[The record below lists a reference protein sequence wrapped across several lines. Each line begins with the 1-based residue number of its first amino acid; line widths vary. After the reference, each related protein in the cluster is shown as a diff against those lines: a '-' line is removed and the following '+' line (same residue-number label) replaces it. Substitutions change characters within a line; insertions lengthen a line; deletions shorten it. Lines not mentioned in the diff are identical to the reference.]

1 MSNSSHHT
9 RKIPTLKVENLNNQV
24 QMNRGVCVFLT
35 DVSIYRRA
43 ITFLLLQIANNDLTK
58 VIPAKFTLNI
68 RIELELGV
76 IS

>member
-1 MSNSSHHT
+1 
-9 RKIPTLKVENLNNQV
+9 
-24 QMNRGVCVFLT
+24 MNRGVCVFLT

-43 ITFLLLQIANNDLTK
+43 ITFLWLQIETNDLTK